1 MTRVSLKLS
10 QMDEEPLEGYKQAL
24 YSDLQK
30 CCSISSENERNEI
43 LRCKENSNSESI
55 QKIVDELVLVHR
67 NSKILLKL
75 FPKIPDYEF
84 TFSIL
89 NPQVINYNQPFVDF
103 RIRLSRAAVMAA
115 VLSKIILSIQFSKYE
130 ILNSCI
136 FIRLFRLQ
144 NYQRK
149 ERWRAE

>member
-1 MTRVSLKLS
+1 
-10 QMDEEPLEGYKQAL
+10 MDEEPLESYKQGL

-43 LRCKENSNSESI
+43 LRCKENSNSVFI
-55 QKIVDELVLVHR
+55 QKTVDELVLVHQ

-75 FPKIPDYEF
+75 FPNISDYAT

-89 NPQVINYNQPFVDF
+89 NPQVIKYNQSFVDF
-103 RIRLSRAAVMAA
+103 RIRLGRAVGIAA

-130 ILNSCI
+130 ILNLFICI
-136 FIRLFRLQ
+136 LTF
-144 NYQRK
+144 
-149 ERWRAE
+149 